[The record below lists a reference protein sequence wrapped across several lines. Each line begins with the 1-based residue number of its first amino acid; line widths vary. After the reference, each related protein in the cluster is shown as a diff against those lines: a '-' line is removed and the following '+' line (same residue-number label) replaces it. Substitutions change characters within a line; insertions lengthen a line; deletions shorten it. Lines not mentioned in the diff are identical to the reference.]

1 MTAFVDLPPC
11 NSDFIRLAEDLAD
24 AAQKI
29 SHQYFRT
36 GVAVDDKADDSP
48 VTIADREAEAAMRRL
63 INERFPEHGII
74 GEEHGTE
81 RADADYVWVLDPID
95 GTKSFITGNP
105 LFGNLI
111 SLAHNGQPI
120 VGIINMPILGERWV
134 GAAGQTTRFV
144 QRDGS
149 SETSQGRVCGR
160 LDQAILRSTSPEMF
174 TDTGLMPKYEALR
187 QQVRLAP
194 YGGDC
199 FCYGQLASGFVDLV
213 VEADLQTYD
222 FMALLPVVLGAGG
235 IATDWNGQP
244 LTLESD
250 GNVLMAMDAELHAQ
264 ALTYLKD

>member
-1 MTAFVDLPPC
+1 MTAFTDLPAC
-11 NSDFIRLAEDLAD
+11 NPDFIALAEELAD
-24 AAQKI
+24 AAQAI
-29 SHQYFRT
+29 SRQYFRT
-36 GVAVDDKADDSP
+36 GVAVDDKADESP

-63 INERFPEHGII
+63 INERFPDHGII
-74 GEEHGTE
+74 GEEHGIE

-95 GTKSFITGNP
+95 GTKAFITGNP

-111 SLAHNGQPI
+111 SLTHKGQPLI
-120 VGIINMPILGERWV
+120 GIINMPILEERWI
-134 GAAGQTTRFV
+134 GAAGQATCFV

-149 SETSQGRVCGR
+149 RQISQGRACPN
-160 LDQAILRSTSPEMF
+160 LDQAVLRSTSPDMF
-174 TDTGLMPKYEALR
+174 TDTGLMPRYDALR

-235 IATDWNGQP
+235 LATDWTGRP
-244 LTLESD
+244 LDLQSD
-250 GNVLMAMDAELHAQ
+250 GNVLMAMDADLHTQ